1 TKGLVLGIYSK
12 EKEDDAPQ
20 FTSAG

>member
-12 EKEDDAPQ
+12 EKEDDVPQ
-20 FTSAG
+20 FTS